1 MAGEQLKLDPQVM
14 RMGAFDRLAGQAA
27 VENPGVV
34 ARITKNIE
42 GTEDTQDS

>member
-14 RMGAFDRLAGQAA
+14 QMGMFDRLAGQAA
-27 VENPGVV
+27 VENPGLV

-42 GTEDTQDS
+42 GEQRAE